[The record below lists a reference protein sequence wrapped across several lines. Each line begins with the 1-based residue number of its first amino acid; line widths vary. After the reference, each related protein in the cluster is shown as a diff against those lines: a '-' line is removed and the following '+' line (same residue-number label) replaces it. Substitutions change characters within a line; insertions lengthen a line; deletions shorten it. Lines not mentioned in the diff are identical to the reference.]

1 MKVLIA
7 VDLQNDCIDGALG
20 PPEASARLPAA
31 LRRIREF
38 DGPVLFTRDTHGPD
52 YPQTREGR
60 VLPVPHCIAGTDGW
74 QIAPSLQPYAA
85 EIIDKPTFGST
96 ALGERLQAMNAQH
109 PIESITL
116 IGLCTDICVISNAL
130 LLRAFLP
137 EVPITVDAACCA
149 GVTPQ
154 SHRIALQAMR
164 ACQIEIENPPD

>member
-7 VDLQNDCIDGALG
+7 VDLQNDFIDGALG
-20 PPEASARLPAA
+20 TPEAVAMLPAA
-31 LRRIREF
+31 LHRIREF

-60 VLPVPHCIAGTDGW
+60 ALPVPHCIAGTDGW

-116 IGLCTDICVISNAL
+116 IGLCTDICVVSNAL
-130 LLRAFLP
+130 LQKAFYP
-137 EVPITVDAACCA
+137 EMPITLDAKCCA
-149 GVTPQ
+149 GVTPAT
-154 SHRIALQAMR
+154 HDAAIATMR
-164 ACQIEIENPPD
+164 MCQINVINAD

>member
-1 MKVLIA
+1 
-7 VDLQNDCIDGALG
+7 
-20 PPEASARLPAA
+20 
-31 LRRIREF
+31 
-38 DGPVLFTRDTHGPD
+38 
-52 YPQTREGR
+52 
-60 VLPVPHCIAGTDGW
+60 
-74 QIAPSLQPYAA
+74 
-85 EIIDKPTFGST
+85 
-96 ALGERLQAMNAQH
+96 MNAQH

>member
-1 MKVLIA
+1 MSIQKVRAYFEQFGIA
-7 VDLQNDCIDGALG
+7 G
-20 PPEASARLPAA
+20 
-31 LRRIREF
+31 RIREF